1 MTDEEIKDLMA
12 DLVETAIHI
21 NNNGQYRALVSFGG
35 IIQITV
41 AGISNPEY
49 KFSEIIFKSSTEDE
63 INAIFNEFEWH
74 VEGEEDE

>member
-21 NNNGQYRALVSFGG
+21 NNNGQYRALVSFGLV
-35 IIQITV
+35 IQITV
-41 AGISNPEY
+41 DSVSNPY
-49 KFSEIIFKSSTEDE
+49 YVFGAHIFRHSTEDE
-63 INAIFNEFEWH
+63 INTIFNELEWH